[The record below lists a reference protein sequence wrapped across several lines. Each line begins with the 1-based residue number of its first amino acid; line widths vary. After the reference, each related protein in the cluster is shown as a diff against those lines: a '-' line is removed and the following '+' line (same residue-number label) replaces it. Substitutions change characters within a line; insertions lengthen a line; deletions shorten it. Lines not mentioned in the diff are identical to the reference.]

1 MENMENIPYIFT
13 IFFLT
18 LGPLKIIPLFD
29 RLTHDATA
37 AYRLRVAGLA
47 TLIST
52 IIVLMLSGVGRNI
65 ITNWKVSPSAL
76 ALAAG
81 ILLLTSA
88 LKLLSNFSLPK
99 RIQEHPPMSDKD
111 PRELAISPLAIPAI
125 VTPYGLVAILAFMGN
140 AQGRTG
146 LELSIV
152 AVLLLIMGMNL
163 AGMLL
168 TPLIVRWIG
177 LIPLLIVGWVFAA
190 LQAALALEFI
200 LAAFRYLGVINY

>member
-18 LGPLKIIPLFD
+18 LGPLKIIPVFD
-29 RLTHDATA
+29 RLPPDATA

>member
-18 LGPLKIIPLFD
+18 LGPLKTIPMFD
-29 RLTHDATA
+29 RLTHDASS

-47 TLIST
+47 TLLSS
-52 IIVLMLSGVGRNI
+52 IIVLMLAGVGRNI

-76 ALAAG
+76 AMTAG

-99 RIQEHPPMSDKD
+99 RIQEQPSMSAKD
-111 PRELAISPLAIPAI
+111 PSELAISPLAIPTI

-140 AQGRTG
+140 AQGRLG

-152 AVLLLIMGMNL
+152 ALLLLIMGLNL
-163 AGMLL
+163 VGMLM

-177 LIPLLIVGWVFAA
+177 LIPLLVVGWVFAA

-200 LAAFRYLGVINY
+200 IAAFRYLKVIP

>member
-18 LGPLKIIPLFD
+18 LGPLKTIPMFD
-29 RLTHDATA
+29 RLTHDASST
-37 AYRLRVAGLA
+37 YRLRAAGWA
-47 TLIST
+47 TLLSST
-52 IIVLMLSGVGRNI
+52 IVLMLAGVGRNI

-76 ALAAG
+76 AMTAG

-99 RIQEHPPMSDKD
+99 RIQEHPPMSVKD
-111 PRELAISPLAIPAI
+111 PSELAISPLAIPTI

-140 AQGRTG
+140 AQGRLS

-152 AVLLLIMGMNL
+152 ALLLLIMGLNL
-163 AGMLL
+163 VGMLI

-177 LIPLLIVGWVFAA
+177 LIPLLVVGWVFAA
-190 LQAALALEFI
+190 LQAALALEFMI
-200 LAAFRYLGVINY
+200 AAFRYLKVIP

>member
-1 MENMENIPYIFT
+1 MDNMENIPYIFT

-18 LGPLKIIPLFD
+18 LGPLKTIPMFD
-29 RLTHDATA
+29 RLTHA
-37 AYRLRVAGLA
+37 ASSTYRLRAAGLA
-47 TLIST
+47 TLLSS
-52 IIVLMLSGVGRNI
+52 IIVLMLAGVGRNI

-76 ALAAG
+76 AMTAG

-99 RIQEHPPMSDKD
+99 RIQEQPPMSAKD
-111 PRELAISPLAIPAI
+111 PAELAISPLAIPTI

-140 AQGRTG
+140 AQGRLG

-152 AVLLLIMGMNL
+152 ALLLLIMGLNL
-163 AGMLL
+163 VGMLM

-177 LIPLLIVGWVFAA
+177 LIPLLVVGWVFAA
-190 LQAALALEFI
+190 MQAALALEFI
-200 LAAFRYLGVINY
+200 IAAFRYLNVIP

>member
-18 LGPLKIIPLFD
+18 LGPLKTIPIFD
-29 RLTHDATA
+29 RLTHDASST
-37 AYRLRVAGLA
+37 YRLRAAGWA
-47 TLIST
+47 TLLSST
-52 IIVLMLSGVGRNI
+52 IVLMLAGVGRNI

-76 ALAAG
+76 AMTAG

-99 RIQEHPPMSDKD
+99 RIQEHPPMSVKD
-111 PRELAISPLAIPAI
+111 PSELAISPLAIPTI

-140 AQGRTG
+140 AQGRLS

-152 AVLLLIMGMNL
+152 ALLLLIMGLNL
-163 AGMLL
+163 VAMLI

-190 LQAALALEFI
+190 LQAALALEFMI
-200 LAAFRYLGVINY
+200 AAFRYLKVIP